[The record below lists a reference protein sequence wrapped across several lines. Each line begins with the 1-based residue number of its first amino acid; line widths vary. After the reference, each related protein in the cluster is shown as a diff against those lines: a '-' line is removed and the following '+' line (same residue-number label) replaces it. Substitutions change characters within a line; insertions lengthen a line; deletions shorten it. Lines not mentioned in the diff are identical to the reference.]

1 MIGNDA
7 QNTPPTH
14 ALARR
19 GIVGNVRGYLIY
31 GDYRTANPAAA
42 IIDAVAKGDVDV
54 AVVWGPLAGYF
65 AHRYGGLDITPVQ
78 PHGPMAF
85 DIAMG
90 VRRGEP
96 GFKAEVDAALS
107 ANSAKIGRILAE
119 YHVPVVAE

>member
-19 GIVGNVRGYLIY
+19 GIVDNVRGYLIY
-31 GDYRTANPAAA
+31 GDYRTANPPAA

-65 AHRYGGLDITPVQ
+65 AQQRGGLDITPVEPASDGRNGRWRSISPWASAAASPLQ
-78 PHGPMAF
+78 G
-85 DIAMG
+85 
-90 VRRGEP
+90 RG
-96 GFKAEVDAALS
+96 GC
-107 ANSAKIGRILAE
+107 R
-119 YHVPVVAE
+119 PVCRQRQDR